1 MPALP
6 AASCVCPKTPS
17 LCICVKKFHP
27 RDGGKQEKLRKGI
40 AFETGTKRKERSHPI
55 LSSSQQI
62 VRVPWPL
69 SSYDRRVFRET
80 PRGRKKREK
89 GKSLESTSLTAVP
102 KATQKG
108 RWSSSA
114 AFWYGI
120 SEISRVFP
128 GGRAVSLGWAMLAE
142 CFQSWVHGKHQVFL
156 KLLCDPFMVHLADG
170 EGRDSQAV
178 VTSGSSGCGS
188 GFIVRVAGRR
198 GIKSAG
204 TLE

>member
-1 MPALP
+1 
-6 AASCVCPKTPS
+6 
-17 LCICVKKFHP
+17 
-27 RDGGKQEKLRKGI
+27 
-40 AFETGTKRKERSHPI
+40 
-55 LSSSQQI
+55 
-62 VRVPWPL
+62 
-69 SSYDRRVFRET
+69 
-80 PRGRKKREK
+80 
-89 GKSLESTSLTAVP
+89 
-102 KATQKG
+102 
-108 RWSSSA
+108 
-114 AFWYGI
+114 
-120 SEISRVFP
+120 
-128 GGRAVSLGWAMLAE
+128 MLAE